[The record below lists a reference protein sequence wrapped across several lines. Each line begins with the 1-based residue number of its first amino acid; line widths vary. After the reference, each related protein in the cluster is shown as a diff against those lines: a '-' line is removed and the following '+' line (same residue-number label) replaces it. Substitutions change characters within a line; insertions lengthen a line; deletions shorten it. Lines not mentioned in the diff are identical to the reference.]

1 MANINGTYNRWAQ
14 RYGYDDGIA
23 DTLRGGS
30 GDDVIRGYGGDDTL
44 YGNGGHDEIYGGR
57 GDDWIRGGTGW
68 DTLSGGSGEDTFEFY
83 KGHSG
88 RSWSQADVIT
98 DFNTN
103 DDTILFQ
110 TSSPN
115 GSQSNYQEFL
125 WTGDDLGSDEANYNE
140 MLQLAQDEI
149 NDDHKLWFVF
159 GTNGTDGYLFADLD
173 HNGTIDTGIELPG
186 LNSTGDFS
194 HLNIV

>member
-1 MANINGTYNRWAQ
+1 MSDLFGTYTWLTRRGFN
-14 RYGYDDGIA
+14 DGIA

-30 GDDVIRGYGGDDTL
+30 HDDVIRGYGGDDHL

-68 DTLSGGSGEDTFEFY
+68 DTLTGGSGRDTFEFF
-83 KGHSG
+83 KGDSG
-88 RSWSQADVIT
+88 ASWSKADVIT

-110 TSSPN
+110 TSSPK
-115 GSQSNYQEFL
+115 GSNSNYAEFL
-125 WTGDDLGSDEANYNE
+125 WTGPDLGNDKANYNE
-140 MLQLAQDEI
+140 MMQLAQEEI
-149 NDDHKLWFVF
+149 NDNHKIQFVF

-173 HNGTIDTGIELPG
+173 HNGSIDTGIELKG

-194 HLNIV
+194 HLNIF